1 MLNTGSGRIHK
12 ICGDPKFIAFCHF
25 RPSHQASPYEN
36 QAPVFHNQ
44 RYAATLPSIHLR
56 LIRGEKGFM
65 AYCEQKNQHSH
76 FQIAPTITDTENAA
90 LKPLQLISVFS
101 GAGGMDHG
109 FHQAGFRTIFSAD
122 NNETA
127 VNTFNHNFPGE
138 VSHCV
143 DLGKTY
149 VKTYLKMIESA
160 FPKCQPKGIIG
171 GPPCQGVSRGNIQ
184 SKSSDPRNT
193 LMTTYTRLL
202 NAVEE
207 QYGIDFFVFE
217 NVPDLESIRNA
228 SRYKTLMRAL
238 QQRFVVHKKI
248 LNAADFGVP
257 QNRERLFIIGINKKH
272 RQAENFQFP
281 LGAEKRKTVRQT
293 IKNLPPP
300 IFFKRGIHGEEI
312 PHHPNHWTMNPKSRR
327 FSAPEVHSAGRSFR
341 RLDWDRPS
349 HTVAYGHREIH
360 VHPNGTRRL
369 SIYEAMLLQGFNPTF
384 RMLGNLS
391 EQVTQVSNAVAPP
404 VALALASTIKQLLY
418 SGHL

>member
-1 MLNTGSGRIHK
+1 MT
-12 ICGDPKFIAFCHF
+12 
-25 RPSHQASPYEN
+25 
-36 QAPVFHNQ
+36 
-44 RYAATLPSIHLR
+44 
-56 LIRGEKGFM
+56 
-65 AYCEQKNQHSH
+65 YCEQEYQHVHFGATQTATNIKN
-76 FQIAPTITDTENAA
+76 TKLDT
-90 LKPLQLISVFS
+90 LQLISVFS

-109 FHQAGFRTIFSAD
+109 FHQAGFRTVFSAD
-122 NNETA
+122 NNDAA
-127 VNTFNHNFPGE
+127 VNTFNYNFAGD

-149 VKTYLKMIESA
+149 VKNYLEMIESVS
-160 FPKCQPKGIIG
+160 PKCRPKGVIG

-207 QYGIDFFVFE
+207 RYGIDFFVFE
-217 NVPDLESIRNA
+217 NVPDLQSIRNET
-228 SRYKTLMRAL
+228 RYKTLMTTLR
-238 QQRFVVHKKI
+238 QRFIVHEKI

-257 QNRERLFIIGINKKH
+257 QNRERLFIVGINKKH
-272 RQAENFQFP
+272 LRAKQFQFP
-281 LGAEKRKTVRQT
+281 LGTDDRISVRQT
-293 IKNLPPP
+293 IGDLPPP
-300 IFFKRGIHGEEI
+300 AFFKRGIRGEDI
-312 PHHPNHWTMNPKSRR
+312 PHHPNHWTMNPKSCR

-360 VHPNGTRRL
+360 VHPSGTRRL

-384 RMLGNLS
+384 RLLGNLS

-404 VALALASTIKQLLY
+404 VAFALARAIKQLLY
-418 SGHL
+418 PGYL

>member
-1 MLNTGSGRIHK
+1 MTYLEQTYP
-12 ICGDPKFIAFCHF
+12 C
-25 RPSHQASPYEN
+25 N
-36 QAPVFHNQ
+36 QTCSAGTV
-44 RYAATLPSIHLR
+44 
-56 LIRGEKGFM
+56 
-65 AYCEQKNQHSH
+65 AYTQNVNLE
-76 FQIAPTITDTENAA
+76 
-90 LKPLQLISVFS
+90 PLQLISVFS

-122 NNETA
+122 NNEVA
-127 VNTFNHNFPGE
+127 VKTFNHNFSGD

-149 VKTYLKMIESA
+149 VKNYLEMIEAAS
-160 FPKCQPKGIIG
+160 PKCCPKGVIG

-184 SKSSDPRNT
+184 SKSSDPRNR
-193 LMTTYTRLL
+193 LMSTYARLL

-217 NVPDLESIRNA
+217 NVPDLQSVRNA
-228 SRYKTLMRAL
+228 SRFKSLLSAL
-238 QQRFVVHKKI
+238 RQRFVVHKKI

-257 QNRERLFIIGINKKH
+257 QNRERLFIVGINKEHK
-272 RQAENFQFP
+272 QAEKFQFP
-281 LGAEKRKTVRQT
+281 LGNNGRISVRQT
-293 IKNLPPP
+293 IFNLPHPMY
-300 IFFKRGIHGEEI
+300 FKRGVQGEDI
-312 PHHPNHWTMNPKSRR
+312 PYHPNHWTMNPKSHR
-327 FSAPEVHSAGRSFR
+327 FTTPEKPPTGRSFR
-341 RLDWDRPS
+341 QLDWDRPS

-369 SIYEAMLLQGFNPTF
+369 SIYEAMLLQGFNPNF

-418 SGHL
+418 PGYL

>member
-1 MLNTGSGRIHK
+1 
-12 ICGDPKFIAFCHF
+12 
-25 RPSHQASPYEN
+25 
-36 QAPVFHNQ
+36 
-44 RYAATLPSIHLR
+44 
-56 LIRGEKGFM
+56 M
-65 AYCEQKNQHSH
+65 AYCEQKNQYGQFESA
-76 FQIAPTITDTENAA
+76 QTTANAQNA
-90 LKPLQLISVFS
+90 NMEPLQLISVFS

-109 FHQAGFRTIFSAD
+109 FHQAGFSTIFSAD
-122 NNETA
+122 NNKTA

-149 VKTYLKMIESA
+149 VKKYLEMIESA
-160 FPKCQPKGIIG
+160 VPKCQPKGIIG

-184 SKSSDPRNT
+184 SKSSDARNS

-217 NVPDLESIRNA
+217 NVPDLQSIRNA
-228 SRYKTLMRAL
+228 NRYKTLMSAL
-238 QQRFVVHKKI
+238 RQRFAVHKKI

-272 RQAENFQFP
+272 RQADNFQFP
-281 LGAEKRKTVRQT
+281 LGTQTKKSVRQA

-300 IFFKRGIHGEEI
+300 TFFKRGISGDDI
-312 PHHPNHWTMNPKSRR
+312 PHHPNHWTMNPKSHR
-327 FSAPEVHSAGRSFR
+327 FSAPANPPAGRSFR
-341 RLDWDRPS
+341 RLDWDQPS

-369 SIYEAMLLQGFNPTF
+369 SIYEAMLLQGFNPNF

-404 VALALASTIKQLLY
+404 VALALAQAIKQLLY
-418 SGHL
+418 PGHL

>member
-1 MLNTGSGRIHK
+1 MTYS
-12 ICGDPKFIAFCHF
+12 
-25 RPSHQASPYEN
+25 
-36 QAPVFHNQ
+36 
-44 RYAATLPSIHLR
+44 
-56 LIRGEKGFM
+56 EK
-65 AYCEQKNQHSH
+65 KNQHDQ
-76 FQIAPTITDTENAA
+76 FGTAQTAENAHNA
-90 LKPLQLISVFS
+90 DREFLQLISVFS

-127 VNTFNHNFPGE
+127 VNTFNYNFSSE
-138 VSHCV
+138 ASHCV

-149 VKTYLKMIESA
+149 VKNFLEMIESA
-160 FPKCQPKGIIG
+160 SPGCRPKGVIG

-207 QYGIDFFVFE
+207 KYGIDFFVFE
-217 NVPDLESIRNA
+217 NVPDLQSIRNVT
-228 SRYKTLMRAL
+228 RYKSLVSAL
-238 QQRFVVHKKI
+238 RQRFVVHKKI

-272 RQAENFQFP
+272 RQAEKFQFP
-281 LGAEKRKTVRQT
+281 LGTEARKSVRQT
-293 IKNLPPP
+293 ILALPPP
-300 IFFKRGIHGEEI
+300 AFFKRGMRGEDI

-327 FSAPEVHSAGRSFR
+327 FFAPEDSSAGRSFR
-341 RLDWDRPS
+341 RLDWDQPS

-369 SIYEAMLLQGFNPTF
+369 SIYEAMLLQGFSPTF
-384 RMLGNLS
+384 RILGNLS

-404 VALALASTIKQLLY
+404 VALALARAIKQLLY
-418 SGHL
+418 PGHL

>member
-1 MLNTGSGRIHK
+1 
-12 ICGDPKFIAFCHF
+12 
-25 RPSHQASPYEN
+25 
-36 QAPVFHNQ
+36 
-44 RYAATLPSIHLR
+44 
-56 LIRGEKGFM
+56 M
-65 AYCEQKNQHSH
+65 AYLEQKNQ
-76 FQIAPTITDTENAA
+76 FDQFVPAQTAANTKNAG
-90 LKPLQLISVFS
+90 LEPLQLISVFS

-122 NNETA
+122 NSETA
-127 VNTFNHNFPGE
+127 VNTFNHNFSGE

-143 DLGKTY
+143 DLGKTH

-160 FPKCQPKGIIG
+160 SPKCHPKGVIG

-207 QYGIDFFVFE
+207 HYGIDFFVFE
-217 NVPDLESIRNA
+217 NVPGLESIRNA
-228 SRYKTLMRAL
+228 SRYKTLMSAL
-238 QQRFVVHKKI
+238 RQQFVVHKMI

-257 QNRERLFIIGINKKH
+257 QNRERLFIVGINKKLQ
-272 RQAENFQFP
+272 QAEKFQFP
-281 LGAEKRKTVRQT
+281 VGNGLKPTVRQT

-300 IFFKRGIHGEEI
+300 TFFKRGIRGEDI

-327 FSAPEVHSAGRSFR
+327 FSASEIHSTGRSFR

-369 SIYEAMLLQGFNPTF
+369 SIYEAMLLQGFNPNF

-404 VALALASTIKQLLY
+404 VALALATSIKQLLY
-418 SGHL
+418 PGDL